1 MSNISAGESVGE
13 SDICKFPP
21 NEKLL
26 TILNTLCQN
35 ISNGKYSNDI
45 QNEILESIECYVTGK
60 QEDLDPQIVKFLI
73 QGWWMGDVM
82 EKIKSELSPTDPI
95 ICPLCFQK
103 KIELKLTNL
112 SNNGE
117 IK

>member
-1 MSNISAGESVGE
+1 MSNISTSET
-13 SDICKFPP
+13 DICKFPP

-26 TILNTLCQN
+26 TILNTLYQN

-45 QNEILESIECYVTGK
+45 QIEILESVECYVTGK

-82 EKIKSELSPTDPI
+82 EKIKSDLSPTDPI
-95 ICPLCFQK
+95 ICPLCLQK
-103 KIELKLTNL
+103 KIELELSNL